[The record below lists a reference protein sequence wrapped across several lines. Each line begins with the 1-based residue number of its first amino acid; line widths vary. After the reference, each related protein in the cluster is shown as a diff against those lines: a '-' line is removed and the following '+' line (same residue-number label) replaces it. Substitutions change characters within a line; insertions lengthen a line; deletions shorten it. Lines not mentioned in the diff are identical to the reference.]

1 MRSGWRGAALS
12 QGRRGALGPWFRHGL
27 GPGVRRTLGLQSAAG
42 GTAAA
47 GRTRTRTRTG
57 QRSGV
62 AGGGSRL
69 GLDSGSWYKSSER
82 LFPRRAARHNM
93 EIDLAGFVWAAAG
106 ARWRA
111 APMRRDWHS
120 RAAAFR
126 APGNN
131 NCLPPRSA
139 SRTPGQRLTLLRRQS
154 TQSSPCLR
162 FAPALTRCSGHYI
175 YALLGPQLPRPAQ
188 RERTVTDVPCGL
200 SLQASPTLPSPPRP
214 VYHSSRAPSLCP
226 QPLA

>member
-12 QGRRGALGPWFRHGL
+12 QRVSGGPWARGFDTALGLAFGA
-27 GPGVRRTLGLQSAAG
+27 LQSAAG

-47 GRTRTRTRTG
+47 GRTRRRRRTG

-111 APMRRDWHS
+111 APMRSGRRFS
-120 RAAAFR
+120 SARKQLPA
-126 APGNN
+126 
-131 NCLPPRSA
+131 CLPA
-139 SRTPGQRLTLLRRQS
+139 CLL
-154 TQSSPCLR
+154 
-162 FAPALTRCSGHYI
+162 PAQPAAHPANDSRCSV
-175 YALLGPQLPRPAQ
+175 AN
-188 RERTVTDVPCGL
+188 
-200 SLQASPTLPSPPRP
+200 LPSPRP
-214 VYHSSRAPSLCP
+214 VCDLRPP
-226 QPLA
+226 